1 METNPYQNY
10 DGVEVVP
17 GKVSSAPVLKGTRV
31 AADLLAECLDKGDTV
46 SESPITTI
54 SIRRHHSFQALQGQ
68 SQARF
73 HTVKVFFDQNAR
85 STTGQVPNKNFC
97 N

>member
-46 SESPITTI
+46 SEIAYNYDLNPPTSFVSSFTGTVTSPL
-54 SIRRHHSFQALQGQ
+54 SHRESVLRPKRALDHWPG
-68 SQARF
+68 
-73 HTVKVFFDQNAR
+73 T
-85 STTGQVPNKNFC
+85 
-97 N
+97 